1 MNLKVVAV
9 IPIKGSNKKISNVPL
24 LKYTISNLERSK
36 FINKIIVSTDNI
48 ETKKNAESLGA
59 ICPFLRSK
67 ELSEPHVNLEMVQ
80 KYSLSQME
88 KNGIFFDL
96 IVHVEE
102 TFPFRPKNLI
112 DNMII
117 HLLNKGLNTV
127 VASKNESKSLWHERN
142 DGKYQRIDKGDTP
155 REFKDK
161 TYIGLNGLGLV
172 TYPELVRT
180 EKIFSDKIGFYE
192 VDSPLAS
199 IEVRDGQSKK
209 LIKQILKNKN
219 LNKDLN

>member
-1 MNLKVVAV
+1 MITVFFADNGKINPKNLKVVAV
-9 IPIKGSNKKISNVPL
+9 IPIKGNNKKISNVPL

-48 ETKKNAESLGA
+48 ETKKTAESLGA
-59 ICPFLRSK
+59 ICPFIRSK
-67 ELSEPHVNLEMVQ
+67 ELSESHVNLELVQ
-80 KYSLSQME
+80 KYSLSQLE

-127 VASKNESKSLWHERN
+127 VATKNESKPLWHEKN
-142 DGKYQRIDKGDTP
+142 DG
-155 REFKDK
+155 
-161 TYIGLNGLGLV
+161 
-172 TYPELVRT
+172 
-180 EKIFSDKIGFYE
+180 
-192 VDSPLAS
+192 
-199 IEVRDGQSKK
+199 
-209 LIKQILKNKN
+209 
-219 LNKDLN
+219 